1 MQGTAIS
8 GSGRKCSS
16 TTKLFNDVTSSF
28 VWHSLTGKWTARKT
42 RRVSTEQQ
50 GGCHLRRTHAQEG
63 RRASPGEVSKQGPK
77 RECWT
82 ANLRRPAG
90 LPPEPLPPP
99 PLLVVVDFV
108 GRHFQFHYLLSLS
121 LSPPHLQLT
130 FLPTG
135 DCVIKL
141 SLIGQSRPLFSL
153 YFVFSSNNA
162 ISAKNKREKYSS
174 R

>member
-1 MQGTAIS
+1 MSTWHFFVRLCGCPWVPTSPTLHMFIYFVRVWFWVRLSLRRSVSSADF
-8 GSGRKCSS
+8 KCRPPLGP
-16 TTKLFNDVTSSF
+16 KFLFSPVL
-28 VWHSLTGKWTARKT
+28 WHSDFYAFNYYL
-42 RRVSTEQQ
+42 QF
-50 GGCHLRRTHAQEG
+50 
-63 RRASPGEVSKQGPK
+63 
-77 RECWT
+77 
-82 ANLRRPAG
+82 
-90 LPPEPLPPP
+90 EPLPPCSSSST
-99 PLLVVVDFV
+99 LWVVIFN
-108 GRHFQFHYLLSLS
+108 FITYS

-174 R
+174 SIRC

>member
-1 MQGTAIS
+1 MSTWHFFVRLCGCPWVPTSPTLHMFIYFVRVWFWVRLSLRRSVSSADF
-8 GSGRKCSS
+8 KCRPPLGP
-16 TTKLFNDVTSSF
+16 KFLFSPVL
-28 VWHSLTGKWTARKT
+28 WHSDFYAFNYYL
-42 RRVSTEQQ
+42 QF
-50 GGCHLRRTHAQEG
+50 
-63 RRASPGEVSKQGPK
+63 
-77 RECWT
+77 
-82 ANLRRPAG
+82 
-90 LPPEPLPPP
+90 EPLPPP